1 VFRVQALPAPSDRQ
15 KSQMFFQRYMERF
28 PSGGEIVI
36 FDRSW
41 YNRAGVECVMGFCT
55 KEQHQ
60 TFLYAAIAGMCVYAL
75 FGTSRQLA
83 VIATSSS
90 AAMLA
95 ALVAPIAVDDSTRDV
110 VLTFGAAI
118 AAGAIFL
125 LGGTLKLGV
134 VSEFISKPVLKGF
147 VFGLAPH
154 HGVAPDHIT
163 ERGESGIA
171 LHFARVAD
179 RVRDLFDRSGFTD
192 RIGSNRIFP
201 GVDYAVDAILQNGT
215 SQDKVLRH

>member
-15 KSQMFFQRYMERF
+15 KTQMFLQRYMERF

-60 TFLYAAIAGMCVYAL
+60 TFLYAAIAGMFVYAL

-95 ALVAPIAVDDSTRDV
+95 ALVAPIAVDDSTRYV

-147 VFGLAPH
+147 VFGLALPIMAWH
-154 HGVAPDHIT
+154 LIT
-163 ERGESGIA
+163 SLNEASQA
-171 LHFARVAD
+171 LRSTLRAWQTGSAISSTAAD
-179 RVRDLFDRSGFTD
+179 
-192 RIGSNRIFP
+192 
-201 GVDYAVDAILQNGT
+201 LQT
-215 SQDKVLRH
+215 A